1 MCALISLPLCLHHHH
16 HHAAVLYA
24 VIVTSFPRQQEES
37 CHSLRPM
44 IIIGQPQPEPQ
55 LFSDR
60 SSSIIPL
67 HPIDTANNSS
77 QLQSFASVFPFFSKS
92 PGEHSL
98 SPVDKWCVFVSVVRD
113 SHSSSSELP
122 LSHLLARLCMYAS
135 ALLAS
140 VLRSQ
145 PLAFSAVFEL
155 TCSLWLC
162 IYFLSLLRSSAVCL
176 GVLAVTTTTTST
188 TTAANFHLS
197 QLPN

>member
-16 HHAAVLYA
+16 HAAVLYAAAA

-44 IIIGQPQPEPQ
+44 IIIGQPQPETQ

-77 QLQSFASVFPFFSKS
+77 QLQSFASVFAFFSKS

-98 SPVDKWCVFVSVVRD
+98 SPVDKWCVVVCVFVSVVRD

-122 LSHLLARLCMYAS
+122 LSLTYSLACVCVCTPVHFLPVCCA
-135 ALLAS
+135 
-140 VLRSQ
+140 
-145 PLAFSAVFEL
+145 
-155 TCSLWLC
+155 
-162 IYFLSLLRSSAVCL
+162 LSL
-176 GVLAVTTTTTST
+176 
-188 TTAANFHLS
+188 
-197 QLPN
+197 